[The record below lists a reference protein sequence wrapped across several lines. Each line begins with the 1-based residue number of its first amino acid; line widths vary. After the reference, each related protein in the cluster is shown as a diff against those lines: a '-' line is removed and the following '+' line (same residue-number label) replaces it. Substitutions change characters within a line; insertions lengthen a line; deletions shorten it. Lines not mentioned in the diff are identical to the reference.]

1 MSVSDSLQVSVDVKN
16 TGDVSGDEV
25 VQLYIRD
32 LVGSVTRPVKEL
44 RGFEKVTLE
53 PGETKTVS
61 FTLTPNDL
69 AMYDID
75 MNRVFEPGDFKV
87 FVGTNSEEVLE
98 RNTLLSGS
106 KYTHFK
112 EYIYCID
119 LFAIND

>member
-1 MSVSDSLQVSVDVKN
+1 MDSSQVSVDVKN

-75 MNRVFEPGDFKV
+75 MNRVVEPGDFKV
-87 FVGTNSEEVLE
+87 FVGTNSEGVLE

-112 EYIYCID
+112 EIIYCID